1 MKKSKIKE
9 EAYKDFLK
17 KVETDSNLLDVNGAK
32 CKWWN
37 ISCQLG
43 NNGRVC
49 TLSHECQVSC
59 N

>member
-1 MKKSKIKE
+1 MKISKI
-9 EAYKDFLK
+9 EAQARKDFFK
-17 KVETDSNLLDVNGAK
+17 KIDTNSNLLNVNGAK

-37 ISCQLG
+37 ISCDLG
-43 NNGRVC
+43 NNGHVC

>member
-1 MKKSKIKE
+1 MKSSKIIE
-9 EAYKDFLK
+9 EARKDFFK
-17 KVETDSNLLDVNGAK
+17 NIEKDSSLLDVNGAK

-59 N
+59 S